1 MTKLVTIAV
10 RNLARYTRRTLL
22 TATLIAVGVVGVVV
36 FSAASQSFKAMM
48 IGQMT
53 DSMLGHLQVHRAG
66 YVASIDNLPLTLNFP
81 GDQLREIEGSLRRI
95 REVESWSPR
104 LKFGA
109 LLSNYNET
117 TSIRLNA
124 VYPDREFATVPL
136 LASRI
141 KSGPRTISPGQV
153 LIPDLLASGLGLKPG
168 DPVVIIATNRDG
180 SVNAAQ
186 LKVGGVLEG
195 ISGPGGRDGYLHMDD
210 ASGLL
215 RLDAIEISEVAVRL
229 NDFDSLQAVTRQVR
243 DAMGIPDRSRG
254 TQPSGGAKGPA
265 WEVHSWEAL
274 SPFSSIASMIDMLT
288 MSVRL
293 ALVAVVL
300 ISIMNVMLMSVYE
313 RVGEI
318 GTMAAM
324 GTLPG
329 RILALF
335 VIEGF
340 AMGAFGAA
348 VGSAISALVVVGLR
362 SARFTF
368 DFGRQS
374 GLVLSP
380 SISVPDLLAV
390 SAIVVLVAVAGSL
403 QPAFKASRM
412 EPVEALR
419 HA

>member
-1 MTKLVTIAV
+1 
-10 RNLARYTRRTLL
+10 
-22 TATLIAVGVVGVVV
+22 
-36 FSAASQSFKAMM
+36 
-48 IGQMT
+48 
-53 DSMLGHLQVHRAG
+53 
-66 YVASIDNLPLTLNFP
+66 
-81 GDQLREIEGSLRRI
+81 
-95 REVESWSPR
+95 
-104 LKFGA
+104 
-109 LLSNYNET
+109 
-117 TSIRLNA
+117 
-124 VYPDREFATVPL
+124 VPL

-141 KSGPRTISPGQV
+141 KSGTQTISPGQV

-254 TQPSGGAKGPA
+254 TQPPGGAKGPA

-313 RVGEI
+313 RVSEI

-348 VGSAISALVVVGLR
+348 VGSAISALVVVGPR
-362 SARFTF
+362 SALFTF